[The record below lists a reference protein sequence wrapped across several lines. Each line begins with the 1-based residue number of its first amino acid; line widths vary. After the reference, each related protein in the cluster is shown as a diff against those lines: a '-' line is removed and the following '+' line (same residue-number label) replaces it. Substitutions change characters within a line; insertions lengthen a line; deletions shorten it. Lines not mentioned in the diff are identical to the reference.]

1 MPDRFYGFCRLGTL
15 HIGRPQ
21 IKAAQAAQFA
31 IPTALCSSKTG
42 TRNEKVKQ
50 SFAASSVQQDPVK
63 DKDVRRK
70 QIKCYYCSGSHHIR
84 ICPEF
89 TSLSVQERNQWV
101 ATKKVCQ
108 WCFSA
113 THSLK
118 DCKRK
123 KLCGKNGCTEKHDSL
138 CHVDVIAPAPVVGA
152 TSLKTAT
159 TIMKTVAIDVFDRE
173 GKTHRCV
180 AYLDEGSAISLVD
193 EQLIQELE
201 LQKGERTSLKMKTL
215 SGLSEQTSF
224 KVDLH
229 IVSVKDGRRYSL
241 TDVYTMSSLSID
253 GQAVR
258 MTKLEQ
264 QFPEIG
270 SLEIPDFTER
280 PKILIGVDHIDLIAT
295 RQLRRVG
302 GANGPLL
309 QRTKLGWTLTGK
321 VIMTTCLQDST
332 PVNFA
337 GVDHDPPFD
346 QMDALVRSTWK
357 TECFGTKYKDSVP
370 RSREDRLAMSILR
383 NEVFHDGERW
393 VAPLLRRSR
402 EEELPRSRDMAE
414 RRAISFEKRL
424 DRATAKHEAE
434 RKKGPSLS
442 EMTFSRMEKMLK
454 DGHFRKLSR
463 QEASHETQNT
473 WYLPLHAVT
482 NPNKPGKVRLVLDA
496 AAKSGGKCLNDLLL
510 SGPDFFNSIPG
521 ILLRWREKKI
531 ALTSDVVAMFSQV
544 VVAEN
549 DRQSQRF
556 LWRGERRAGPFDV
569 YESPRLMFGATSSP
583 STAEYCYQQT
593 ADLFSVDLPDVKRA
607 IKEDTYVDDIL
618 SGTDDIST
626 AVQLVHG
633 LVDVLRRGGFELA
646 PFSSNSPA
654 VIKAIS
660 AAGYELS
667 RQEVRLDSSEF
678 STPQRALGILWKTTS
693 DDLAFQMKPP
703 SETPTKRT
711 VLSQAM
717 TVFDPIGFLCGWLLR
732 PKILMQRLWQRGLD
746 WDDEIPSDLVHL
758 WDSWVEECTSLA
770 DLTIPRYVFS
780 HGAGVDPSTEVDL
793 HTFCDASEDG
803 FAAVSYYRWTDTSG
817 NVQVSLAYAR
827 ARLAPVKRLTIPR
840 LELQAAVLGTR
851 IAEFIKRETRRQIA
865 KCSFWTDSKNVLAWI
880 KSTDQRFQTFVA
892 NRLAEI
898 HDVTDEEVLT
908 PFHFLIGRATAS
920 YPPGSFND
928 DDLCLRR
935 RWRYSQRLTDH
946 FWKRWLKEYLPT
958 LHRRV
963 KWQQG
968 GRPVRKNDI
977 VIIVD
982 DQHPRGVWPR
992 GIVEEVYRGFDGAV
1006 RNVLIKTKNGHLRRP
1021 VRKVIV
1027 LDTFTTSCE
1036 GPEC

>member
-1 MPDRFYGFCRLGTL
+1 MRRSQRQRFQPSRLDYRLPGVPSST
-15 HIGRPQ
+15 PT
-21 IKAAQAAQFA
+21 AAQFLQIPSAAETSPEQRSTPVRQFDRSVRDGEIEDTIQRLQGEMDAITRELGELNVRCSSSSDSRHGFDSRYDFDSRRGLDTRHDFESRYDFDSRRGLDTRHDFETRYDFDSRRGLDTREDFESRPARKFDTRYDFDSRRGLDTRHNFKFESPPARNFESRYDFDSRRGLDTRHDFDTRYDFDSRRGLDTRHDFDTRRGLDTRHDFESHYDFDSRPRFDFDTRHRHGVDSRYSWHQSDDNRDRPRYKHDFRTRARNPQAPTLVVTEVQKLDIMDFDGSPESYPYFKVQVEDAIKSGYYSEAKILSHLKEKLKGSAFQAVRASLLMGGSLFDIMNVIQKRFGDPRIVVRHVTRKLLERQKIRQHDVADLVTFSVQINNTLSILKAMQFERELDNTQSISELVSKLPPGDIERWGEYGRRMERDGRAITFESFAFFLSDLVEDRQFA
-31 IPTALCSSKTG
+31 IPTALCSSKTE

-84 ICPEF
+84 ICPKF

-201 LQKGERTSLKMKTL
+201 LHKGERTSLKMKTL

-241 TDVYTMSSLSID
+241 TDVYTTSSLSID

-414 RRAISFEKRL
+414 RTAISFEKRL
-424 DRATAKHEAE
+424 DRATATHEAE
-434 RKKGPSLS
+434 RKRGPSLS
-442 EMTFSRMEKMLK
+442 EMTFS
-454 DGHFRKLSR
+454 DG
-463 QEASHETQNT
+463 
-473 WYLPLHAVT
+473 
-482 NPNKPGKVRLVLDA
+482 
-496 AAKSGGKCLNDLLL
+496 
-510 SGPDFFNSIPG
+510 
-521 ILLRWREKKI
+521 
-531 ALTSDVVAMFSQV
+531 
-544 VVAEN
+544 EN
-549 DRQSQRF
+549 A
-556 LWRGERRAGPFDV
+556 ERR
-569 YESPRLMFGATSSP
+569 SL
-583 STAEYCYQQT
+583 
-593 ADLFSVDLPDVKRA
+593 
-607 IKEDTYVDDIL
+607 
-618 SGTDDIST
+618 
-626 AVQLVHG
+626 
-633 LVDVLRRGGFELA
+633 
-646 PFSSNSPA
+646 
-654 VIKAIS
+654 
-660 AAGYELS
+660 
-667 RQEVRLDSSEF
+667 QEVV
-678 STPQRALGILWKTTS
+678 KT
-693 DDLAFQMKPP
+693 
-703 SETPTKRT
+703 R
-711 VLSQAM
+711 
-717 TVFDPIGFLCGWLLR
+717 
-732 PKILMQRLWQRGLD
+732 
-746 WDDEIPSDLVHL
+746 
-758 WDSWVEECTSLA
+758 
-770 DLTIPRYVFS
+770 
-780 HGAGVDPSTEVDL
+780 
-793 HTFCDASEDG
+793 G
-803 FAAVSYYRWTDTSG
+803 FA
-817 NVQVSLAYAR
+817 
-827 ARLAPVKRLTIPR
+827 
-840 LELQAAVLGTR
+840 
-851 IAEFIKRETRRQIA
+851 
-865 KCSFWTDSKNVLAWI
+865 
-880 KSTDQRFQTFVA
+880 
-892 NRLAEI
+892 
-898 HDVTDEEVLT
+898 
-908 PFHFLIGRATAS
+908 
-920 YPPGSFND
+920 
-928 DDLCLRR
+928 
-935 RWRYSQRLTDH
+935 
-946 FWKRWLKEYLPT
+946 
-958 LHRRV
+958 
-963 KWQQG
+963 
-968 GRPVRKNDI
+968 
-977 VIIVD
+977 
-982 DQHPRGVWPR
+982 
-992 GIVEEVYRGFDGAV
+992 
-1006 RNVLIKTKNGHLRRP
+1006 
-1021 VRKVIV
+1021 
-1027 LDTFTTSCE
+1027 
-1036 GPEC
+1036 